1 MELVRRAKKSEVR
14 EALGV
19 LKPVAIVLIV
29 ASGVV
34 NILALTGSIYML
46 QVYDRVLSSQSI
58 PTLVILSLLAAGLF
72 LFQGLLETLRGQ
84 ILVRLGTR
92 VERRLTMLAHEA
104 VTRLPLQGA
113 KPGDA
118 MQPVRDVDTIRAFLS
133 SQGPVA
139 LLDMPWLP
147 IYLGFVF
154 LLHPMLGWLTVA
166 GAFILIVLTLLT
178 ERLVRAPSGE
188 LTIAAKLKMDIAVA
202 SQRNAEAV
210 RAMGLGPRLAKRFA
224 AINEKHLGENERLND
239 ITGGLSSASRV
250 IRMMLQSALL
260 GLGAY
265 YTIKN
270 EMTAGAIIAVSVA
283 SARALAPIEIAIA
296 NWRSLV
302 AARAAANRFEKVQ
315 ASLPALPEPLK
326 LPQPSK
332 SLSVESLTVVVPGTQ
347 RAVLAQASF
356 TLSAGQVLAV
366 IGPSAAGKS
375 SLARAVAGIWV
386 PARGSVRLDGATLD
400 RWSVEDLGRSIGY
413 LPQDVQLFDG
423 TIAENIARFEDNP
436 DSARVLAAAE
446 VAGVHQLVLKL
457 PNGYETPIGEGGE
470 ALSAGQR
477 QRIALARALYGEP
490 FLVVLDEPNSN
501 LDAEGEEAL
510 NAALKSVKQRG
521 GIAVVIAH
529 RPSVLTAADLV
540 AVVGNGQITAFGPK
554 DEVLRK
560 ALRQVPSGQVTNIVP
575 AA

>member
-1 MELVRRAKKSEVR
+1 MELTKRAKKSEVR
-14 EALGV
+14 EALGAV
-19 LKPVAIVLIV
+19 KLVATVLII

-46 QVYDRVLSSQSI
+46 QVYDRVLSSQSL
-58 PTLVILSLLAAGLF
+58 PTLVVLSILAAGLF
-72 LFQGLLETLRGQ
+72 AFQGLIEVLRSQ

-113 KPGDA
+113 KPGDS
-118 MQPVRDVDTIRAFLS
+118 MQPVRDVDTIRTFLS
-133 SQGPVA
+133 GQAPVA

-147 IYLGFVF
+147 IYLAFVF
-154 LLHPMLGWLTVA
+154 LLHPMLGWLTLS
-166 GAFILIVLTLLT
+166 GAVILIALTLIM
-178 ERLVRAPSGE
+178 ERVVRKPTAE
-188 LTIAAKLKMDIAVA
+188 LTHAAKLKMDIAVA
-202 SQRNAEAV
+202 SQRNAEVV

-224 AINEKHLGENERLND
+224 TVNEKHLNENERLND
-239 ITGGLSSASRV
+239 ITGGLSSASKV
-250 IRMMLQSALL
+250 VRMMLQSAVL
-260 GLGAY
+260 GCGAY
-265 YTIKN
+265 FTIKG

-296 NWRSLV
+296 NWRGFV
-302 AARAAANRFEKVQ
+302 AARAAASRFEKVQ
-315 ASLPALPEPLK
+315 ASLPPLQEPLK
-326 LPQPSK
+326 LPTPSA
-332 SLSVESLTVVVPGTQ
+332 SLAVEGLTVTIPGSQRVVMS
-347 RAVLAQASF
+347 QASF

-375 SLARAVAGIWV
+375 SLARAITGIWT
-386 PARGSVRLDGATLD
+386 PARGSVRLDGASLD
-400 RWSVEDLGRSIGY
+400 RWSIEDLGRSVGY

-423 TIAENIARFEDNP
+423 TISENIARFEDNP
-436 DSARVLAAAE
+436 EPARVLAAAE
-446 VAGVHQLVLKL
+446 AACVHQLVLKL
-457 PNGYETPIGEGGE
+457 PSGYETQIGEGGE
-470 ALSAGQR
+470 SLSAGQR
-477 QRIALARALYGEP
+477 QRVALARALYGDP

-529 RPSVLTAADLV
+529 RPSVLAAADLV
-540 AVVGNGQITAFGPK
+540 AVVGGGQITAFGPK

-560 ALRQVPSGQVTNIVP
+560 ALRQVPPGLATATAP